1 MALSTD
7 PVGSR
12 EPPAAAPPEEGGRG
26 SVLSSPDRP
35 RPGTSRVPWS
45 APCPPSAPSRRPSTA
60 SCPCCSTSAS
70 AARAGRPA
78 APVTTT
84 APPSLSIAVG
94 REGRVLL
101 KCHAGCGLADI
112 LTPLGLQPGDLFAD
126 DPDRVEP
133 RVAATYNYKDEDGR
147 LLFQVVRYQPKA
159 FRQRVPD
166 GNGGWV
172 WRLGSTRRV
181 LYNLHDV
188 ARFPTLTPVLVVEGE
203 KDCDNL
209 MRIGVLAV
217 TNPGGAGKWR
227 PEYNA
232 SLAGRQVVVVPDN
245 DEPGR
250 EHARQ
255 VVRNLL
261 PVAEWVRVLELPG
274 LPPKGDLSDWLK
286 AGGDVNALW
295 RLAGDC
301 PEGAAWLAAPP
312 ATERDPGDLSTTL
325 ADVAARPVRWLWPG
339 RLALGKLAILDGDPG
354 LGKSLVTLDLCA
366 RVTTGRE
373 FPDGRPGCRGAV
385 VLVNCEDGVADTL
398 RPRLDALGADPARV
412 HVLRGRVEG
421 GVERLPSFPRDL
433 ARLERV
439 IRRTGAVLVVIDPIM
454 AFLDETISTGNDQSV
469 RQALAPLARLAE
481 ETGCVILL
489 VRHLNKTG
497 GARAVYRGGGS
508 VGIVGACR
516 SGWLIARDPGE
527 PRRRVLAQVKNNL
540 GPAQKGLLYEV
551 VGDESGRPQV
561 AWLGEVDL
569 AADQL
574 VGGGPAAD
582 GEAPISRAEVV
593 ERLREM
599 LADGPR
605 PVDEVLAQLM
615 AEGVSR
621 RTVFRAR
628 REAGVVTVRERTQ
641 AGTVF
646 LWRLGEPGEREPDD
660 PPAADLFGGRGRGPY
675 PEGSAYAERY

>member
-1 MALSTD
+1 M
-7 PVGSR
+7 
-12 EPPAAAPPEEGGRG
+12 
-26 SVLSSPDRP
+26 
-35 RPGTSRVPWS
+35 
-45 APCPPSAPSRRPSTA
+45 STA
-60 SCPCCSTSAS
+60 RPESPALDRLLPLLQHVRACGKGWQARCPGHDDST
-70 AARAGRPA
+70 
-78 APVTTT
+78 
-84 APPSLSIAVG
+84 PSLSIAVG

-112 LTPLGLQPGDLFAD
+112 LTPLGLNPGDLFAD
-126 DPDRVEP
+126 DPDRVER

-147 LLFQVVRYQPKA
+147 LLFQVVRYEPKA

-172 WRLGSTRRV
+172 WRLGDTRRV
-181 LYNLHDV
+181 LYNLGDLAV
-188 ARFPTLTPVLVVEGE
+188 FRDAPVLVVEGE

-209 MRIGVLAV
+209 HRIGLVAV

-245 DEPGR
+245 DAPGR

-261 PVAEWVRVLELPG
+261 PVADWVRVLELPG
-274 LPPKGDLSDWLK
+274 LPPKGAVSDWLK
-286 AGGDVNALW
+286 AGNDANALW
-295 RLAGDC
+295 GLAWDAA
-301 PEGAAWLAAPP
+301 EGSAWLAAPP
-312 ATERDPGDLSTTL
+312 AAERDAGDLSTTL

-354 LGKSLVTLDLCA
+354 LGKSLVTLDLAA
-366 RVTTGRE
+366 RVTTGRP
-373 FPDGRPGCRGAV
+373 FPDGRAGFRGAV

-398 RPRLDALGADPARV
+398 RPRLDALGADASHV
-412 HVLRGRVEG
+412 HVLRGPVEG

-433 ARLERV
+433 ARLEQV

-454 AFLDETISTGNDQSV
+454 AFFDDTICTANDQSV

-497 GARAVYRGGGS
+497 GAKAVYRGGGS
-508 VGIVGACR
+508 IGIVGACR
-516 SGWLIARDPGE
+516 SGWLIARDPAE

-540 GPAQKGLLYEV
+540 GPAQPGLLYEV
-551 VGDESGRPQV
+551 VGDEAGAPQV

-574 VGGGPAAD
+574 VGGAPAAG

-605 PVDEVLAQLM
+605 PADEVLAELM

-628 REAGVVTVRERTQ
+628 REAGVASVRERTEV
-641 AGTVF
+641 GTAL

-660 PPAADLFGGRGRGPY
+660 PPAADLFGGGGRGPY
-675 PEGSAYAERY
+675 PAGSAYAERY